1 MVVKEKWIK
10 VLKIDDHF
18 YVLNLSCTL
27 STVSDLAHRHWSTIL
42 TLHYNQRLLKVATW
56 LQTVLSLF
64 LLDYTCII
72 VNNIHKHPVK
82 CLLTEKI
89 QNKYFDHAFLSILWS
104 FTWKWSF
111 AIFLDYHGPGHKQ
124 ITKVRWVY
132 IYIFFFFLV
141 MSVVQNVTWKKSTIV
156 SMEWCQS
163 LIYRD
168 WLASRFQ
175 TQSCQSCS
183 SLMPRA
189 KNFKV
194 WIWLFFPSY
203 KLLILYPTVS
213 DPM

>member
-1 MVVKEKWIK
+1 MYLTWAVP
-10 VLKIDDHF
+10 LP
-18 YVLNLSCTL
+18 
-27 STVSDLAHRHWSTIL
+27 TVSDLAHRHWLTIL
-42 TLHYNQRLLKVATW
+42 TLHYNQRLLKVAMW

-64 LLDYTCII
+64 FVRLHMYYCKQYSQASSEVFVDW
-72 VNNIHKHPVK
+72 KK
-82 CLLTEKI
+82 FKI
-89 QNKYFDHAFLSILWS
+89 STLIMPFLSILWL
-104 FTWKWSF
+104 FTWKWSI

-132 IYIFFFFLV
+132 FFFFFSDECCPKCDLEKINHCV
-141 MSVVQNVTWKKSTIV
+141 NGVAPV
-156 SMEWCQS
+156 S
-163 LIYRD
+163 IYRD
-168 WLASRFQ
+168 WLASQFQ

-189 KNFKV
+189 KNLKV